1 MESPYL
7 HIVFGLGIVLLAIGV
22 ADWIRILLEPY
33 FRTAFEIHKLEK
45 RRASRP
51 ILLAEWNAPRA

>member
-1 MESPYL
+1 MDSLYL
-7 HIVFGLGIVLLAIGV
+7 HIVLGLGILLIAIGV
-22 ADWIRILLEPY
+22 ADGIRILIEPY

>member
-1 MESPYL
+1 MDSLYL
-7 HIVFGLGIVLLAIGV
+7 HIALGLGILLIAIGV
-22 ADWIRILLEPY
+22 ADGIRILLEPY
-33 FRTAFEIHKLEK
+33 IRTVFEIHKLEK

>member
-1 MESPYL
+1 MDNSYL
-7 HIVFGLGIVLLAIGV
+7 HVVFGLGILLLAIGV
-22 ADWIRILLEPY
+22 ADGIRILLEPY
-33 FRTAFEIHKLEK
+33 FRTAFEIHKLER